1 MIFIDDLHVE
11 IKGDSPCEELHI
23 VTDKSVGITP
33 YGWEPTS
40 VLEVRVE
47 DET

>member
-1 MIFIDDLHVE
+1 MCEV
-11 IKGDSPCEELHI
+11 KGNSSCEVLHI
-23 VTDKSVGITP
+23 VTDKSVGIMP
-33 YGWEPTS
+33 YGWEPKS